1 MLHILLVGVS
11 KRRQLKKWIKSRYRF
26 FLVVFLILFVGSL
39 CSPQLMLKRIVVS
52 GRVEF
57 VKGNLMPGSKSSKI
71 SIMSKPVEV
80 VAVSG
85 IVKAIEGQSYIFKQ
99 QLPRNSKRLMTDGNG
114 KFIFNLTPGMY
125 TFFLIQ
131 NGKAYQNGFD
141 QNGNFEITRVKNKM
155 EELILRYNKGA
166 YY

>member
-1 MLHILLVGVS
+1 MLHRLLVGVF
-11 KRRQLKKWIKSRYRF
+11 KRRQLKKYIKSRYRF
-26 FLVVFLILFVGSL
+26 FLVVFVILFVGSL
-39 CSPQLMLKRIVVS
+39 FSSQRMFKRIVVN

-57 VKGNLMPGSKSSKI
+57 VEGNLMPGSKSTNI

-80 VAVSG
+80 FAVPG
-85 IVKAIEGQSYIFKQ
+85 IVKAVEGQSYIFKQ
-99 QLPRNSKRLMTDGNG
+99 QLPRNSKRFMTDGNG

-131 NGKAYQNGFD
+131 NDKAYQNGFD
-141 QNGNFEITRVKNKM
+141 QNGNFEITRVKNKI
-155 EELILRYNKGA
+155 EELILRYDKGA